1 MNDPIL
7 MITGYLIL
15 VAILSTAYG
24 QGMFW
29 LGRHHDR
36 IMAAVQRFCIGMR
49 ARRPGQQ
56 RRQEQLLTALVYHT
70 HDEAGQAVFRSPL

>member
-15 VAILSTAYG
+15 VAILSAAVG
-24 QGMFW
+24 QGLFW
-29 LGRHHDR
+29 LGLHHDR
-36 IMAAVQRFCIGMR
+36 IKAALQRFCTGMR

-56 RRQEQLLTALVYHT
+56 RRPEQLLTALVYHT
-70 HDEAGQAVFRSPL
+70 HDEAGQAVFRNPL